1 MATVTG
7 ILPHV
12 AHMWQIN
19 NVKEACEEIKTEVR
33 VMRVDLKTIIHEAID
48 EKVEASGGINT
59 WYFIFMVK
67 YGQFPEMV
75 RGPQA
80 YINNFHRS

>member
-1 MATVTG
+1 MCPRLGIPTG
-7 ILPHV
+7 FR
-12 AHMWQIN
+12 A
-19 NVKEACEEIKTEVR
+19 
-33 VMRVDLKTIIHEAID
+33 VDRDADTDSAD
-48 EKVEASGGINT
+48 ELLTLT